1 MCACM
6 RMHVSVLVCVRAC
19 LCVYG
24 ECIAIVHQLLPRH
37 QLLEHGCL
45 DENGEKRCTIAM
57 EQLRW
62 CVH

>member
-1 MCACM
+1 
-6 RMHVSVLVCVRAC
+6 VSVLVCVRAC